1 MTTTEGSMK
10 LLRLALAVLFVSF
23 TLWAQFPGSNQ
34 EASMPPQALV
44 DASSFSL
51 CLLSQGLFQATPVG
65 QAPPMPGDGEI
76 DGPSPAEEAA
86 FRYVTASSLFP
97 GDAAFPLSGSPAAL
111 TQTTPARPKAFTYS
125 DAYFVRRKIHKYAS
139 FATLPLFIGETIVG
153 QELYNGN
160 GSESL
165 RGTHSGLAAGIA
177 VLFAANTVTGVWNLV
192 EASKDPNGRTKRL
205 VHGILMLCADA
216 GFVATGALAP
226 DDDEGYG
233 GSSGSGP
240 STHRTVA
247 LISMGIAT
255 VGYLYML
262 FAN

>member
-1 MTTTEGSMK
+1 MK
-10 LLRLALAVLFVSF
+10 LMRLAPAVLFVTF
-23 TLWAQFPGSNQ
+23 TLWAQIPGSNREGPISQ
-34 EASMPPQALV
+34 PALV
-44 DASSFSL
+44 DASAFSL
-51 CLLSQGLFQATPVG
+51 CLLNQGLFQA
-65 QAPPMPGDGEI
+65 APAGPASPMPRDGEI
-76 DGPSPAEEAA
+76 DGPPPAEDAA
-86 FRYVTASSLFP
+86 FRHLTAGPLFP
-97 GDAAFPLSGSPAAL
+97 GAAAFPLSGGPAARG
-111 TQTTPARPKAFTYS
+111 QGRPKAFTYS
-125 DAYFVRRKIHKYAS
+125 DGYYVRLKIHKYAS
-139 FATLPLFIGETIVG
+139 FATLPLFIGQTIVG
-153 QELYNGN
+153 QELYNGT

-165 RGTHSGLAAGIA
+165 QGTHSALAAGVA

-192 EASKDPNGRTKRL
+192 EASKNPNGRTKRL

-247 LISMGIAT
+247 LISIGIAT

>member
-1 MTTTEGSMK
+1 MK

-44 DASSFSL
+44 DASAFSL

-65 QAPPMPGDGEI
+65 QAPPMPRDGEI
-76 DGPSPAEEAA
+76 DGPPPAEDAS
-86 FRYVTASSLFP
+86 FRHLTAGPLFS
-97 GDAAFPLSGSPAAL
+97 GAAAFPLSGSPAVL
-111 TQTTPARPKAFTYS
+111 TQATPARPKTFTYS
-125 DAYFVRRKIHKYAS
+125 DAYYVRLKIHKYAS
-139 FATLPLFIGETIVG
+139 FATLPLFIGQTIVG

-205 VHGILMLCADA
+205 VHGILMLIADA

-226 DDDEGYG
+226 GEEEGYG
-233 GSSGSGP
+233 TPSGSGR

-247 LISMGIAT
+247 LVSMGIAT
-255 VGYLYML
+255 AGYLYML
-262 FAN
+262 IAK

>member
-1 MTTTEGSMK
+1 MK

-23 TLWAQFPGSNQ
+23 TLWAQFPGSNR
-34 EASMPPQALV
+34 EASIPPPSVV
-44 DASSFSL
+44 DASAFSL
-51 CLLSQGLFQATPVG
+51 CLLNHGLFQATPDC
-65 QAPPMPGDGEI
+65 AASPMPRDGEI
-76 DGPSPAEEAA
+76 DSPSPAEGAA
-86 FRYVTASSLFP
+86 FRYATAGPLFS
-97 GDAAFPLSGSPAAL
+97 GDAAFPSPGSPAAWA
-111 TQTTPARPKAFTYS
+111 QTTPTRPKSFTYS
-125 DAYFVRRKIHKYAS
+125 DAYFVRLKIHKYAS
-139 FATLPLFIGETIVG
+139 FATLPLFIAQTIVG
-153 QELYNGN
+153 QELYNGT
-160 GSESL
+160 GSDSL
-165 RGTHSGLAAGIA
+165 RGTHSALAAGVA
-177 VLFAANTVTGVWNLV
+177 VLFGVNTVTGVWNLV

-247 LISMGIAT
+247 LVSMGIAT

-262 FAN
+262 LAD